1 MRKRREDTTG
11 AGLETKLLL
20 SVDEAALAL
29 SVGRSLVYELVM
41 RDEIVSVKVGRL
53 RRIPAQALQDFV
65 ARLTAMQK
73 AG

>member
-1 MRKRREDTTG
+1 MRKRREDTAG
-11 AGLETKLLL
+11 AGVETKLLL